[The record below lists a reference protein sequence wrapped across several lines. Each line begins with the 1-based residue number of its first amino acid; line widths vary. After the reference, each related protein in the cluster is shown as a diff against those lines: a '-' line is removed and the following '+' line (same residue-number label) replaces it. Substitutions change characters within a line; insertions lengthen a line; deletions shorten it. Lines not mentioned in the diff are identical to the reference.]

1 MRVFSCGNCGQAVYF
16 ENVICENC
24 DTALG
29 FDPVGLTMKP
39 LYPAGDG
46 KLATKAGRGGRQ
58 VYCANYS
65 HDVCN
70 WLVAEKESG
79 WLCLSCGLSRTIP
92 DLSVPGNPERWF
104 EFEKAK
110 RRLIYELLKL
120 GLPVKHAGENNGVP
134 SLAFDILADAKT
146 GHENGVITLN
156 VAEADPAVRERTRE
170 QFGEPYRTLLGH
182 FRHESG
188 HYYWLAL
195 IANGPALK
203 RFRELFGDERA
214 DYAKALASYH
224 QRGPKSDWP
233 QNYISAYATAHPWE
247 DWAESWAHY
256 LHMVDALETAAD
268 YRLDPRQPHGKSV
281 GPFVVFILAR
291 RSLSRLQRPGAN
303 RPLGSPCPGHQQPQ
317 SKHGLVR
324 LLSLHRLA
332 ARGRKAR
339 FRPSGRTLR
348 ARLIVKRSIAIGHK
362 TCGSQ

>member
-29 FDPVGLTMKP
+29 FDPAGLTMKP

-79 WLCLSCGLSRTIP
+79 SLCLSCGLSRTIP

-120 GLPVKHAGENNGVP
+120 GLPVKQAGENNGVP
-134 SLAFDILADAKT
+134 SLAFDILADTKT

-203 RFRELFGDERA
+203 RFRELFGDESA
-214 DYAKALASYH
+214 DYAKALAAYH
-224 QRGPKSDWP
+224 QRGPKSDWA
-233 QNYISAYATAHPWE
+233 QNFISAYATAHPWE

-256 LHMVDALETAAD
+256 LHMVDTLETAAD
-268 YRLDPRQPHGKSV
+268 YRLDPRLPYGKSASRAWFESPNGDPYRASSAMKLV
-281 GPFVVFILAR
+281 DRWIPLALAINSLNRSMGLSDFYPFIVSPRAAEKLDFVHQVI
-291 RSLSRLQRPGAN
+291 RS
-303 RPLGSPCPGHQQPQ
+303 
-317 SKHGLVR
+317 
-324 LLSLHRLA
+324 
-332 ARGRKAR
+332 ARG
-339 FRPSGRTLR
+339 
-348 ARLIVKRSIAIGHK
+348 V
-362 TCGSQ
+362 